1 MEIRVVNAAVM
12 GNGDVVFND
21 DRAVSSD
28 GTLGA
33 ETNITAKFRKD
44 SGLLA
49 PMTTLTLL
57 RKGPFHRMVP
67 DS

>member
-33 ETNITAKFRKD
+33 ETNITAKFQK
-44 SGLLA
+44 GLRLA
-49 PMTTLTLL
+49 GANDHIDAAAERAFP
-57 RKGPFHRMVP
+57 P
-67 DS
+67 DGTG